1 MFHQDV
7 SCDSLPL
14 LITNN
19 LAYFREDPT
28 SLSPRYVD
36 ALNLMLEH
44 YQWISVHV
52 DSLCQVV
59 MNFDFDEKTPGN
71 GYRSYLY
78 ILNSHL
84 NSCWKLCKTLVM
96 HRESIF
102 FRSEHYLKELEAHT
116 GVFGGLRVTLAYLF
130 KMLVRSKKGE
140 LFTCD
145 GHLTATELLQEYCN
159 IDQTGFYGRCHGFY
173 YCESMRKTLR
183 GVNVI
188 LASFSDLYQLPGGAV
203 SHAVASVVNG
213 GKYIVNPELRAQQIV
228 YVAQNAS
235 VEFLKAFWSLNETQ
249 MMKNVPNLLC
259 PTPTVREEIYVP
271 AEAINVPS
279 VDGNE
284 LIEIPV
290 PTSHLPTA
298 AIRCRLLSYV
308 RREGQNSS
316 TAGCRT
322 KVAPLSPA
330 ILLHCHGGG
339 FIAQTPESH
348 EVNLSEIG
356 LKELNIP
363 VLSID
368 YSLAP
373 AAPFPR
379 ALEEILLVYA
389 WVLEN
394 GHKLGFNG
402 EKICLVGDSAGG
414 NLMTAL
420 TLKTIELGIR
430 KPDALFCAYTPMILD
445 MVPSPSRMLSAM
457 DPLLPLGFMLSCL
470 NAYVGMDKIQ
480 DDEYCDKESSA
491 QPENARRI
499 SAILDSG
506 IQMLKELEKMDIEGQ
521 SNSSPTDSISS
532 KSEVDCPNISL
543 SENRSEN
550 VSEIDQMTT
559 EDYVTEFMNKY
570 MVMPEPI
577 NLDDKTDGDEH
588 LLYDFPTDISYSVH
602 RRYCRMMRQYW
613 DRLSNFIADS
623 NLYKNH
629 FSSKDVL
636 KLNEAVKGSMAMP
649 WYRVQKH
656 TLAKKFEKI
665 KVIMNN
671 PFISPFSASDEM
683 LSKMP
688 PVYLM
693 STNFDPCLDDTIM
706 FGRRLKS
713 LGKTVHVDIVDKLPH
728 GFLNFLPF
736 CKEAHDG
743 SRLCVQRIR
752 EALQLES

>member
-1 MFHQDV
+1 MARV
-7 SCDSLPL
+7 CEVYRK
-14 LITNN
+14 LIPVISNN
-19 LAYFREDPT
+19 LVYFNKHESSYSDN
-28 SLSPRYVD
+28 YVD
-36 ALNLMLEH
+36 ILKLMLDNVK
-44 YQWISVHV
+44 WIGNHV
-52 DSLCQVV
+52 DNICQVTPY
-59 MNFDFDEKTPGN
+59 FDISPEVEGN
-71 GYRSYLY
+71 GIRSWIHVFEAEGTTCMKFCRKVCLKRDC
-78 ILNSHL
+78 L
-84 NSCWKLCKTLVM
+84 
-96 HRESIF
+96 F
-102 FRSEHYLKELEAHT
+102 FRSKYYYRKLQEHHKILHGIRVIVSYFVKYLA
-116 GVFGGLRVTLAYLF
+116 VYD
-130 KMLVRSKKGE
+130 KGE
-140 LFTCD
+140 LFADRTVEST
-145 GHLTATELLQEYCN
+145 LELLDAYHLLQHE
-159 IDQTGFYGRCHGFY
+159 GFYGRNCGFW

-271 AEAINVPS
+271 AEAINVPLM
-279 VDGNE
+279 DGNE

-348 EVNLSEIG
+348 EIYLRDWA
-356 LKELNIP
+356 KELNIP

-480 DDEYCDKESSA
+480 DDEYCDKESST

-499 SAILDSG
+499 STILDSG

-543 SENRSEN
+543 SENRSED